1 MKVNTHIKSFLL
13 CLGIIASLHAMGQDN
28 DQMPSTNTTTHTNSD
43 TYYKYSLQGG
53 VEVPYPMGD
62 NAFFKSLVGI
72 YMFHVAQQ
80 FSINKHLYGGVEFQD
95 AEFSIS
101 INPVNYTITPNM
113 FTYLG
118 GLDFGYHTTMAKD
131 FMTSITLF
139 AGEAVINYTS
149 APIHIK
155 ASEPT
160 FETISLMEGYTVDE
174 DLRIGFEVTFTS
186 INYTFDPYA
195 IGINNAGISFEPSD
209 IKSPMTYFSWGLGI
223 YWGFGKG
230 K

>member
-1 MKVNTHIKSFLL
+1 MKVNTHIKTYLL
-13 CLGIIASLHAMGQDN
+13 CLGIFASFSVFAQDN
-28 DQMPSTNTTTHTNSD
+28 DQMPATTTITHTAVD
-43 TYYKYSLQGG
+43 TYYKYSLQAG
-53 VEVPYPMGD
+53 VDVPYPMAD
-62 NAFFKSLVGI
+62 NALVKSLVGI

-80 FSINKHLYGGVEFQD
+80 FSINKHLYAGVEFQD

-101 INPVNYTITPNM
+101 INPVNYTVTPNM
-113 FTYLG
+113 FMYQG
-118 GLDFGYHTTMAKD
+118 GAVFGYHTTMAKD

-139 AGEAVINYTS
+139 AGEAIINYTS

-160 FETISLMEGYTVDE
+160 FETLSLSEGYVVDD
-174 DLRIGFEVTFTS
+174 DLRIGFEVSFTS

-209 IKSPMTYFSWGLGI
+209 VKSPTMYFSWGLGI